1 MPIKSGRPW
10 VVRTVVGTARQVRE
24 QDARASHAARPAPG
38 PSGDRKDA
46 RSDWLTGLQSIRVL
60 GSGGSGLRL
69 HSDVV
74 ESVPLRSTLRA
85 EPTQVLGYRYRKV
98 LPQTCAE
105 YSAYGLRT
113 ASRRPAL
120 VVSTPLPATQ
130 VPGYAFACA
139 SSASR
144 ASFDPAGCQRRV
156 FRLLAKPST
165 TDLALASLGKV
176 RTARRTVMLHTSQ
189 SAR

>member
-120 VVSTPLPATQ
+120 VVSTLFPQRKCLVTLLP
-130 VPGYAFACA
+130 PHRRRLE
-139 SSASR
+139 R
-144 ASFDPAGCQRRV
+144 ASTRQAVSDACSGFWRSHQRR
-156 FRLLAKPST
+156 T
-165 TDLALASLGKV
+165 
-176 RTARRTVMLHTSQ
+176 
-189 SAR
+189 